1 VDSNLDLAS
10 MGLPQ
15 DVFDA
20 RLIPLTITMVCQSV
34 LRHFPVLPCHLVGIV
49 EDQDSGLEVDV
60 LLLVARFL
68 GSSQVKT

>member
-1 VDSNLDLAS
+1 
-10 MGLPQ
+10 
-15 DVFDA
+15 
-20 RLIPLTITMVCQSV
+20 MVCQSV

-49 EDQDSGLEVDV
+49 EDQDSGLEVDAV